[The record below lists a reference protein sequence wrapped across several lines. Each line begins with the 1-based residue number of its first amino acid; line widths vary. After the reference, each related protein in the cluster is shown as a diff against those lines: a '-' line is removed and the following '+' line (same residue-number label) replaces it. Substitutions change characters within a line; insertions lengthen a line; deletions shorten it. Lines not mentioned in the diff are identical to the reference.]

1 MHDHPASNYVAATE
15 QCAPSYE
22 TMRRVMFQSTKS
34 AILALLV
41 VFTQK
46 SAKNSAI
53 LSANKSTFLLKVGT
67 LLWN

>member
-53 LSANKSTFLLKVGT
+53 
-67 LLWN
+67 